1 MNTERSAGGPVVA
14 QVVRMSLRPPPRF
27 APGTDLDLWIT
38 RFEMYLK
45 QANTAEDQWT
55 VELLPML
62 DDEPFRTI
70 LRQGLSAS
78 SQYKAVIECLRTR
91 YTPDGNE
98 LEWQFKLQN
107 RMQKPGEQLVEFA
120 GALRALADKA
130 YPTWPDEQIKELL
143 RNQFI
148 QGLRSSS
155 VQLELMKE
163 KPSTLD
169 EALQLANWQESIE
182 AAQKRLH

>member
-1 MNTERSAGGPVVA
+1 
-14 QVVRMSLRPPPRF
+14 
-27 APGTDLDLWIT
+27 
-38 RFEMYLK
+38 
-45 QANTAEDQWT
+45 
-55 VELLPML
+55 
-62 DDEPFRTI
+62 
-70 LRQGLSAS
+70 
-78 SQYKAVIECLRTR
+78 
-91 YTPDGNE
+91 
-98 LEWQFKLQN
+98 
-107 RMQKPGEQLVEFA
+107 MQKLGEQLVEFA

>member
-1 MNTERSAGGPVVA
+1 M
-14 QVVRMSLRPPPRF
+14 
-27 APGTDLDLWIT
+27 
-38 RFEMYLK
+38 
-45 QANTAEDQWT
+45 
-55 VELLPML
+55 
-62 DDEPFRTI
+62 
-70 LRQGLSAS
+70 
-78 SQYKAVIECLRTR
+78 IECLWTQ
-91 YTPDGNE
+91 YAPNGNE

-169 EALQLANWQESIE
+169 EALQLANRQESIE
-182 AAQKRLH
+182 AAQKRLHREQHHEESLTVNEKSLDDGQSESSTCASAAELTREHCGGRTDALVQQLTWLSKYSS